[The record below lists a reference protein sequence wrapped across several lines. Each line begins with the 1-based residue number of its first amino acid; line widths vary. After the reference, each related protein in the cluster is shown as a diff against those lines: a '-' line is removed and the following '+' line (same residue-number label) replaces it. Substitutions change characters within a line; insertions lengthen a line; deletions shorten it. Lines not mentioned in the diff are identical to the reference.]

1 MRLLV
6 SPEDWC
12 TKSLTGAWIKGIL
25 MMVIGAFV
33 IGLINNLLRPL
44 LVGQG
49 ARLPDYVVLIS
60 TGRGIGLFSLS
71 NSLLA
76 P

>member
-6 SPEDWC
+6 SPNDKC
-12 TKSLTGAWIKGIL
+12 TKSLTGAWIK
-25 MMVIGAFV
+25 VIEAFV

-60 TGRGIGLFSLS
+60 TGRGIGLFSIS